1 MHDAEVDVILKFL
14 GLLELGVCSLLLNHF
29 LYKALVR
36 GFGEP
41 ALFIQ
46 QGQDARRAGLNG
58 DRSREGEGGNT

>member
-1 MHDAEVDVILKFL
+1 MKNLSSIVNDAEVNIILQLL

-29 LYKALVR
+29 LYKALVC

-46 QGQDARRAGLNG
+46 QGQDAWRTSLRR
-58 DRSREGEGGNT
+58 

>member
-1 MHDAEVDVILKFL
+1 MNDAEVNIILKFL

-29 LYKALVR
+29 LYKALVC

-46 QGQDARRAGLNG
+46 QGQDAWRTSL
-58 DRSREGEGGNT
+58 

>member
-1 MHDAEVDVILKFL
+1 MNLSSIVHDAEVNIILKFL

-29 LYKALVR
+29 LYKALVC

-46 QGQDARRAGLNG
+46 QGQDPWRPGL
-58 DRSREGEGGNT
+58 